1 MQMYL
6 FSLRNQKVPGF
17 RFFSL
22 YLKNK
27 TDIKMKRTLLSALF
41 LLLTVAGFACTN
53 LIVGKKASVDGSVM
67 CTYNCDGFGFAQPLS
82 WYAPGRHAPG
92 EMIAIRGFGPFAR
105 EPRYVAQA
113 DYTYGVVGLM
123 NENQVT
129 IVETTWDGR
138 RELVNPEGYLDYFT
152 LMDLALQRSASAR
165 EAIKVINDLVQE
177 YGYNSTGEN
186 LTICDKDEAWIMEI
200 IGKGKDRKGAV
211 WVAMRLPDDC
221 ITAYANASR
230 IRQFPQAKK
239 ADKKLG
245 FCVVEGECM
254 YSADVISF
262 AREMGY
268 FDGKDADF
276 SFREA
281 YGPLDFSAIRY
292 CEARVWSFFRHHY
305 DKDVMDSYLPFING
319 QTDVIDHLPL
329 WIKPDAPLSVRD
341 LMNDMRD
348 HYEGTA
354 LDMTADVSAG
364 PWASPYRNQPVNFK
378 DSEGTAMF
386 RERPIGCQQS
396 GMTMVCQMRSFLPD
410 EVGGVT
416 YFNMDDATMV
426 AYVPVYCSIS
436 RIPEPF
442 RRENNNIRE
451 FSTESAFWMNNFV
464 ANMVYP
470 RWSAMIGDLRE
481 AQSEL
486 EDFYAEDQKA
496 VEQQIADMTHL
507 DRVNFL
513 TRKTEEYTDKMMK
526 RWDKLAKLLI
536 VKHNDQIMQP
546 SENGVIVPGR
556 RSSPAYAPAF
566 IDAVHAQTGDRYVK
580 PETK

>member
-1 MQMYL
+1 
-6 FSLRNQKVPGF
+6 
-17 RFFSL
+17 
-22 YLKNK
+22 
-27 TDIKMKRTLLSALF
+27 MKKFILSAALS
-41 LLLTVAGFACTN
+41 LLTVASFACTN

-67 CTYNCDGFGFAQPLS
+67 CTYNCDGFGFASPLTYS
-82 WYAPGRHAPG
+82 APGRHAAG
-92 EMIAIRGFGPFAR
+92 EQIPIRGFGPSGNG
-105 EPRYVAQA
+105 RYVAQV

-138 RELVNPEGYLDYFT
+138 EELRNPDGLLDYFT
-152 LMDLALQRSASAR
+152 LMGIALQRSTNAR
-165 EAIKVINDLVQE
+165 EAIAVIHQLVQE

-186 LTICDKDEAWIMEI
+186 FVVADKDEAWIMEI
-200 IGKGKDRKGAV
+200 IGKGPEQKGAV
-211 WVAMRLPDDC
+211 WVALRVPDDC
-221 ITAYANASR
+221 ICAYANSSR

-245 FCVVEGECM
+245 FCIVEGECM

-262 AREMGY
+262 AREKGY
-268 FDGKDADF
+268 YEGPDADF

-305 DKDVMDSYLPFING
+305 DTAEIDSYLPFING

-329 WIKPDAPLSVRD
+329 WIKPDKPLSVRD

-364 PWASPYRNQPVNFK
+364 PWASPYRNQPVNYK
-378 DSEGTAMF
+378 SSDGTDMF

-396 GMTMVCQMRSFLPD
+396 GMTMVCQMRDWLPD
-410 EVGGVT
+410 AVGGVT
-416 YFNMDDATMV
+416 YFNMDDASMV
-426 AYVPVYCSIS
+426 AYVPVYCGID
-436 RIPEPF
+436 RIPDPF
-442 RRENNNIRE
+442 RRENNDIRE

-470 RWSAMIGDLRE
+470 RYSAMIGDLRE

-486 EDFYAEDQKA
+486 EGFYAEDQKT
-496 VEQQIADMTHL
+496 VEAEAPKLTAAE
-507 DRVNFL
+507 RTEYL
-513 TRKTEEYTDKMMK
+513 TRKTLDYTDMMMK

-546 SENGVIVPGR
+546 SENGVVVAGR
-556 RSSPAYAPAF
+556 RTSPAYAPAF
-566 IDAVHAQTGDRYVK
+566 IDAVKSETGDRYVK
-580 PETK
+580 PAE

>member
-1 MQMYL
+1 M
-6 FSLRNQKVPGF
+6 K
-17 RFFSL
+17 
-22 YLKNK
+22 K
-27 TDIKMKRTLLSALF
+27 TILSAALCF
-41 LLLTVAGFACTN
+41 LTVASFACTN

-67 CTYNCDGFGFAQPLS
+67 CTYNCDGFGFAQPLGF
-82 WYAPGRHAPG
+82 YAPGRHASG
-92 EMIAIRGFGPFAR
+92 EMIPVRGFGPSAGG
-105 EPRYVAQA
+105 RYIAQA
-113 DYTYGVVGLM
+113 EYTYGVVGLM

-138 RELVNPEGYLDYFT
+138 EELRNPEGYLDYFT
-152 LMDLALQRSASAR
+152 LMDLALQRSANAR
-165 EAIKVINDLVQE
+165 EAIAVIDGLVQE
-177 YGYNSTGEN
+177 YGYGSTGEN
-186 LTICDKDEAWIMEI
+186 FVIADKDEAWIFEI
-200 IGKGKDRKGAV
+200 IGKGPGRKGAV
-211 WVAMRLPDDC
+211 WVALRVPDDC
-221 ITAYANASR
+221 ICAYANSSR

-239 ADKKLG
+239 VDKKLG
-245 FCVVEGECM
+245 FYVVEGECM

-268 FDGKDADF
+268 YDGPDADF

-305 DKDVMDSYLPFING
+305 NTDEIDSYLPFING

-329 WIKPDAPLSVRD
+329 WIKPDKPLSVRD

-354 LDMTADVSAG
+354 LDMTADLSAG

-378 DSEGTAMF
+378 SSDGTDMF

-396 GMTMVCQMRSFLPD
+396 GMTMVCQMRDWLPD
-410 EVGGVT
+410 AVGGVT
-416 YFNMDDATMV
+416 YFNMDDASMV
-426 AYVPVYCSIS
+426 AYVPVYCGID
-436 RIPEPF
+436 RIPDPF

-464 ANMVYP
+464 ANMIYP
-470 RWSAMIGDLRE
+470 RYSAMIGDLKE

-486 EDFYAEDQKA
+486 EDFYAEDQKT
-496 VEQQIADMTHL
+496 VEAEAPKLTPSEMTQY
-507 DRVNFL
+507 L
-513 TRKTEEYTDKMMK
+513 TRKTLSYTDMMMK

-546 SENGVIVPGR
+546 SENGVVVQGR
-556 RSSPAYAPAF
+556 RSSPAYSPVF
-566 IDAVHAQTGDRYVK
+566 IDAVKAETGDRYVK
-580 PETK
+580 PAE

>member
-1 MQMYL
+1 
-6 FSLRNQKVPGF
+6 
-17 RFFSL
+17 
-22 YLKNK
+22 
-27 TDIKMKRTLLSALF
+27 MKRI
-41 LLLTVAGFACTN
+41 LLTAALTLVSAAGFACTN
-53 LIVGKKASVDGSVM
+53 LIVGRLASTDGSVM
-67 CTYNCDGFGFAQPLS
+67 CTYNCDGFGFASSLS
-82 WYAPGRHAPG
+82 WSAPGRHAPG
-92 EMIAIRGFGPFAR
+92 EMIAVRGWGP
-105 EPRYVAQA
+105 ESPVHYVAQA

-123 NENQVT
+123 NELQVS

-138 RELVNPEGYLDYFT
+138 KELARSEGALDYFT
-152 LMDLALQRSASAR
+152 LMDLALQRSATAR
-165 EAIKVINDLVQE
+165 EAIEVMHNLVQE
-177 YGYNSTGEN
+177 YGYNSTGESFAV
-186 LTICDKDEAWIMEI
+186 CDKNEAWIMEI
-200 IGKGKDRKGAV
+200 IGKGPGRKGAV
-211 WVAMRLPDDC
+211 WVAMRVPDDC

-239 ADKKLG
+239 ADKKKG
-245 FCVVEGECM
+245 FCIVEGECM

-262 AREMGY
+262 AREMGWY
-268 FDGKDADF
+268 EGVDKDF

-305 DKDVMDSYLPFING
+305 DKDEMDSYLPFING
-319 QTDVIDHLPL
+319 ETDVIDHLPL

-364 PWASPYRNQPVNFK
+364 PWASPYRNQPINFEAS
-378 DSEGTAMF
+378 DGTQMF

-426 AYVPVYCSIS
+426 AYVPVYCSID
-436 RIPEPF
+436 RVPEPF

-470 RWSAMIGDLRE
+470 RWSAMIGDLRD
-481 AQSEL
+481 AQTEL
-486 EDFYAEDQKA
+486 EDFYAEDQKE
-496 VEQQIADMTHL
+496 VEKHVEGLTHRE
-507 DRVNFL
+507 RVDYL
-513 TRKTEEYTDKMMK
+513 TAKTEAYTAKMMD

-546 SENGVIVPGR
+546 SENGVVVAGR
-556 RSSPAYAPAF
+556 RTSPAYAPAF
-566 IDAVHAQTGDRYVK
+566 IDAVKDITGDRYVK
-580 PETK
+580 P

>member
-1 MQMYL
+1 
-6 FSLRNQKVPGF
+6 
-17 RFFSL
+17 
-22 YLKNK
+22 
-27 TDIKMKRTLLSALF
+27 MKKFILSAALSF
-41 LLLTVAGFACTN
+41 LTVASFACTN

-67 CTYNCDGFGFAQPLS
+67 CTYNCDGFGFASPLTYS
-82 WYAPGRHAPG
+82 APGRHAAG
-92 EMIAIRGFGPFAR
+92 EQIPIRGFRPSGNG
-105 EPRYVAQA
+105 RYVAQV

-138 RELVNPEGYLDYFT
+138 EELRNPDGLLDYFT
-152 LMDLALQRSASAR
+152 LMGIALQRSTNAR
-165 EAIKVINDLVQE
+165 EAIAVIHHLVQE

-186 LTICDKDEAWIMEI
+186 FVVADKDEAWIMEI
-200 IGKGKDRKGAV
+200 IGKGPEQKGAV
-211 WVAMRLPDDC
+211 WVALRVPDDC
-221 ITAYANASR
+221 ICAYANSSR

-245 FCVVEGECM
+245 FCIVEGECM

-262 AREMGY
+262 AREKGY
-268 FDGKDADF
+268 YEGPDADF

-305 DKDVMDSYLPFING
+305 DTAEIDSYLPFING

-329 WIKPDAPLSVRD
+329 WIKPDKPLSVRD

-364 PWASPYRNQPVNFK
+364 PWASPYRNQPVNYK
-378 DSEGTAMF
+378 SSDGTDMF

-396 GMTMVCQMRSFLPD
+396 GMTMVCQMRDWLPD
-410 EVGGVT
+410 AVGGVT
-416 YFNMDDATMV
+416 YFNMDDASMV
-426 AYVPVYCSIS
+426 AYVPVYCGID
-436 RIPEPF
+436 RIPDPF
-442 RRENNNIRE
+442 RRENNDIRE

-470 RWSAMIGDLRE
+470 RYSAMIGDLRE

-486 EDFYAEDQKA
+486 EDFYAEDQKT
-496 VEQQIADMTHL
+496 VETEAPKLTAGEMTEY
-507 DRVNFL
+507 L
-513 TRKTEEYTDKMMK
+513 TRKTLDYTDMMMK

-546 SENGVIVPGR
+546 SENGVVVAGR
-556 RSSPAYAPAF
+556 RTSPAYAPAF
-566 IDAVHAQTGDRYVK
+566 IDAVKSETGDRYVK
-580 PETK
+580 PAE

>member
-1 MQMYL
+1 
-6 FSLRNQKVPGF
+6 
-17 RFFSL
+17 
-22 YLKNK
+22 
-27 TDIKMKRTLLSALF
+27 MKKLILSAALSF
-41 LLLTVAGFACTN
+41 LTMVSFACTN

-67 CTYNCDGFGFAQPLS
+67 CTYNCDGFGFASPLTYS
-82 WYAPGRHAPG
+82 APGRHAAG
-92 EMIAIRGFGPFAR
+92 EQIPIRGFGPVGNG
-105 EPRYVAQA
+105 RYIAQA
-113 DYTYGVVGLM
+113 EYTYGVVGLM

-138 RELVNPEGYLDYFT
+138 EELRNPEGLLDYFT
-152 LMDLALQRSASAR
+152 LMGIALQRSTNAR
-165 EAIKVINDLVQE
+165 EAIAVIDQLVNE
-177 YGYNSTGEN
+177 YGYSSTGEN
-186 LTICDKDEAWIMEI
+186 FVIADKDEAWIFEI
-200 IGKGKDRKGAV
+200 IGKGPGNKGAV
-211 WVAMRLPDDC
+211 WVALRVPDDC
-221 ITAYANASR
+221 ICAYANSSR

-245 FCVVEGECM
+245 FCIVEDECM

-262 AREMGY
+262 AREKGY
-268 FDGKDADF
+268 YDGPDADF

-305 DKDVMDSYLPFING
+305 DTDVIDSYLPFING

-329 WIKPDAPLSVRD
+329 WIKPDKPLSVRD

-364 PWASPYRNQPVNFK
+364 PWASPYRNQPVNYK
-378 DSEGTAMF
+378 SSDGTDMF

-396 GMTMVCQMRSFLPD
+396 GMTMVCQMRDWLPD
-410 EVGGVT
+410 AVGGVT
-416 YFNMDDATMV
+416 YFNMDDASMV
-426 AYVPVYCSIS
+426 AYVPVYCGID
-436 RIPEPF
+436 RIPDPF
-442 RRENNNIRE
+442 RRENNDIRE

-470 RWSAMIGDLRE
+470 RYSAMIGDLKE

-486 EDFYAEDQKA
+486 EDFYAEDQKK
-496 VEQQIADMTHL
+496 VEEEAPKLTAAE
-507 DRVNFL
+507 RTEYL
-513 TRKTEEYTDKMMK
+513 TRKTLDYTDMMMK

-536 VKHNDQIMQP
+536 VKHNDQTMQP
-546 SENGVIVPGR
+546 SENGVVVAGR
-556 RSSPAYAPAF
+556 RTNPAYSPVF
-566 IDAVHAQTGDRYVK
+566 IDAVKSETGNRYVK
-580 PETK
+580 PAE

>member
-1 MQMYL
+1 M
-6 FSLRNQKVPGF
+6 
-17 RFFSL
+17 
-22 YLKNK
+22 
-27 TDIKMKRTLLSALF
+27 DMKRI
-41 LLLTVAGFACTN
+41 LLTALLTLVSAAGFACTN
-53 LIVGKKASVDGSVM
+53 LIVGKAASVDGSVM
-67 CTYNCDGFGFAQPLS
+67 CTYNCDGFGFASPLTLS
-82 WYAPGRHAPG
+82 VPGRHAPG
-92 EMIAIRGFGPFAR
+92 EMLAVRGWGPQS
-105 EPRYVAQA
+105 PVHYVAQA

-123 NENQVT
+123 NELQVT

-138 RELVNPEGYLDYFT
+138 KELARSEGALDYFT
-152 LMDLALQRSASAR
+152 LMNLALQRSASAR
-165 EAIKVINDLVQE
+165 EAIEVMHNLVQE
-177 YGYNSTGEN
+177 YGYNATGESFAV
-186 LTICDKDEAWIMEI
+186 CDKDEAWIMEL
-200 IGKGKDRKGAV
+200 IGKGPGRKGAV
-211 WVAMRLPDDC
+211 WVAMRVPDDC
-221 ITAYANASR
+221 ISAYANSSR

-239 ADKKLG
+239 ADKKKG
-245 FCVVEGECM
+245 FCIVEGECM

-262 AREMGY
+262 AREMGWY
-268 FDGKDADF
+268 EGPDKDF

-305 DKDVMDSYLPFING
+305 DTAEIDAYLPFING
-319 QTDVIDHLPL
+319 KTDVIDHLPL
-329 WIKPDAPLSVRD
+329 WIKPDKPLSVRD

-364 PWASPYRNQPVNFK
+364 PWASPYRNQPVNFEAS
-378 DSEGTAMF
+378 DGTAMF

-426 AYVPVYCSIS
+426 AYVPVYCSID

-442 RRENNNIRE
+442 RTENNNIRE
-451 FSTESAFWMNNFV
+451 FSEKSAFWMNNFV

-486 EDFYAEDQKA
+486 EDFYAADQPE
-496 VEQQIADMTHL
+496 VEKHVANLTHQERIDYLTAKTVAYADQMMT
-507 DRVNFL
+507 
-513 TRKTEEYTDKMMK
+513 

-546 SENGVIVPGR
+546 SENGVVVPGR

-566 IDAVHAQTGDRYVK
+566 VDAVKEATGSRYVK
-580 PETK
+580 P